1 MRLAAGLLVILP
13 ATAAAAPVPRTHACM
28 GPWVGVGDQRDG
40 TVPWSILLNM
50 TASASGG
57 RCGTIEY
64 ESSQLHCGG
73 TLDECDLVGED
84 IHTREVYTYGQETCA
99 PPSKV
104 VIRCEGDRMR
114 FSWIGSNGVK
124 EIQVDTMLRRPDGYV
139 DPRMSQPAG
148 SGSAAPPK
156 PKPRKQEPSKTDC
169 SCAGGGDGGS
179 SAGLVA
185 IAALLALRRRS

>member
-1 MRLAAGLLVILP
+1 
-13 ATAAAAPVPRTHACM
+13 
-28 GPWVGVGDQRDG
+28 
-40 TVPWSILLNM
+40 
-50 TASASGG
+50 
-57 RCGTIEY
+57 
-64 ESSQLHCGG
+64 
-73 TLDECDLVGED
+73 
-84 IHTREVYTYGQETCA
+84 
-99 PPSKV
+99 
-104 VIRCEGDRMR
+104 MR